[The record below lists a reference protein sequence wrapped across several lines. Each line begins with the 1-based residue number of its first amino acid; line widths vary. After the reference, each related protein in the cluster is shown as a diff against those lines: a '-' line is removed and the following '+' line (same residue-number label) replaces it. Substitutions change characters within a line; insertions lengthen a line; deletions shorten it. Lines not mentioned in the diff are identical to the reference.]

1 MEEKLQHEVLK
12 KLAEKALKE
21 LEEAYKRVPETDNGK
36 TYLWRGKERVKLL
49 IDVLNRMEV

>member
-1 MEEKLQHEVLK
+1 M
-12 KLAEKALKE
+12 
-21 LEEAYKRVPETDNGK
+21 EEAYKRVPETDNGK